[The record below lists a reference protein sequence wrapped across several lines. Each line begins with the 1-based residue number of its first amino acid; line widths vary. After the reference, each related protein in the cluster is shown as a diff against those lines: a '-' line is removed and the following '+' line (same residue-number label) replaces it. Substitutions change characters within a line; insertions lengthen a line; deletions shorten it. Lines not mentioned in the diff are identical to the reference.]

1 MKQLNKYLLQSI
13 TSMIRLQLCVYVI
26 VRVSVGL
33 CVYVR
38 VSVYVCVRVCVRN
51 TES

>member
-1 MKQLNKYLLQSI
+1 
-13 TSMIRLQLCVYVI
+13 MIRLQLCVYVI

-51 TES
+51 TESWAGYS